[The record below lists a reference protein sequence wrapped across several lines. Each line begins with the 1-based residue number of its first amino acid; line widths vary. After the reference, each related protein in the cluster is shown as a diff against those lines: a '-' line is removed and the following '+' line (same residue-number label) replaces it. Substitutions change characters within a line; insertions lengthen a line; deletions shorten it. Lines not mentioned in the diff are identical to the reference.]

1 MPTKADDV
9 NSSPLPLPQWQVIS
23 VSVECGRERFGIVA
37 AHASDGPPDPL
48 VMRRLLA
55 DLRRQPVEK
64 LVQAFRRFFPHVRA
78 VLARLVDCPVSR
90 GASPTMQ
97 PRSPKRPPPLG
108 PAPPNSRA
116 NRILP

>member
-64 LVQAFRRFFPHVRA
+64 LVQAFRRFFPPGRA
-78 VLARLVDCPVSR
+78 ALGRPGRCR
-90 GASPTMQ
+90 
-97 PRSPKRPPPLG
+97 RPPRAPSAAPPRPPAPPPAAG
-108 PAPPNSRA
+108 PAPAASPPRGPLA
-116 NRILP
+116 